1 MPPPPPLQPLR
12 PLNDPVKRL
21 PRAIAPLIAALA
33 LAACGAADTDPGP
46 GGVTVGEA
54 RALDE
59 AAQMLDSRRLPAEAL
74 AEPATPASTEGGQ
87 PE

>member
-1 MPPPPPLQPLR
+1 MAR
-12 PLNDPVKRL
+12 SV
-21 PRAIAPLIAALA
+21 RAFAPLLA
-33 LAACGAADTDPGP
+33 PLLATLTLAACGPADTDPGP

-74 AEPATPASTEGGQ
+74 EEPATPASADSTQ